1 MAPEAG
7 AEGEKVEESGGGLE
21 DEAPRARRSRGRRSQ
36 RPSDGAGSSAVDTGN
51 AAEFSNEK
59 MMNERMI
66 EDDIGE
72 EESWDLCLVI
82 DPVTKDE
89 GHAQAEVEHLF
100 TLLRDEGLTTT
111 DPKPL
116 DIKAG
121 FTGKSVALVTAS
133 QEEMEQVCTSES
145 HVPLNRSTI

>member
-1 MAPEAG
+1 
-7 AEGEKVEESGGGLE
+7 
-21 DEAPRARRSRGRRSQ
+21 
-36 RPSDGAGSSAVDTGN
+36 
-51 AAEFSNEK
+51 
-59 MMNERMI
+59 MNERMI

-89 GHAQAEVEHLF
+89 GHAHAEVEHLF
-100 TLLRDEGLTTT
+100 TLLREEGLTTT
-111 DPKPL
+111 DPRPL

-145 HVPLNRSTI
+145 HLPLNRSTI